1 MVDLERRQL
10 MKRITIKRVVAKQ
23 RSRLPA
29 QWFLIVKWGCRK
41 MVGSGFDISWL
52 LSFYQRKRELCA
64 FGKLVA
70 SRLYI

>member
-29 QWFLIVKWGCRK
+29 QWFLIVKWACRK